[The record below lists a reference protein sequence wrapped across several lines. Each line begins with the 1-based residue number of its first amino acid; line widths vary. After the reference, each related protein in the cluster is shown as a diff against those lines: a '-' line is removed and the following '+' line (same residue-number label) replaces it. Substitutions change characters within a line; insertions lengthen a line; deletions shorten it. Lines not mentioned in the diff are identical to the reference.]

1 MTAHPLWRPFEQ
13 PTPEEIAKARVR
25 PHQPAP
31 VEVVAPDPEWP
42 VVFQRLRARIE
53 HVLGDRARSVLH
65 VGSTSVPG
73 LWAKPVI
80 DIDLEVAD
88 SADEP
93 AWLPDLEAE
102 GFVLAVRE
110 PEWEE
115 HRCLKLLDPNCNLH
129 VWSPGA
135 SEPRRHLMFREW
147 LMSHPEDRAAY
158 AALKQQLAGQGFE
171 DAMLYN
177 NAKGA
182 LVYDI
187 YERIFAADPGAPH
200 VPQPR

>member
-1 MTAHPLWRPFEQ
+1 MTKHPLWRPFEQ
-13 PTPEEIAKARVR
+13 PTPEEIADARVQ

-31 VEVVAPDPEWP
+31 VEVVGPDPEWP
-42 VVFQRLRARIE
+42 TVFEQLRESIE
-53 HVLGDRARSVLH
+53 QVLGARVLSILH

-80 DIDLEVAD
+80 DIDLAVAD
-88 SADEP
+88 SADER
-93 AWLPDLEAE
+93 AWLPDLEAA
-102 GFVLAVRE
+102 GFELAVRE

-115 HRCLKLLDPNCNLH
+115 HRCLRLLEPRCNLH

-147 LMSHPEDRAAY
+147 LIAHPEDHAAY
-158 AALKQQLAGQGFE
+158 GELKRNLASQGFE

-182 LVYDI
+182 LIYDI
-187 YERIFAADPGAPH
+187 YERIFAADPTAPH
-200 VPQPR
+200 TPQPR

>member
-1 MTAHPLWRPFEQ
+1 M
-13 PTPEEIAKARVR
+13 
-25 PHQPAP
+25 
-31 VEVVAPDPEWP
+31 
-42 VVFQRLRARIE
+42 
-53 HVLGDRARSVLH
+53 LH

-93 AWLPDLEAE
+93 AWLPDLEEE

-115 HRCLKLLDPNCNLH
+115 HRCLKLLEPGCNLH

-135 SEPRRHLMFREW
+135 SEPRRHVMFREW
-147 LMSHPEDRAAY
+147 LIDHPDDRAAY
-158 AALKQQLAGQGFE
+158 GALKQELAGKGFE

-177 NAKGA
+177 NEKGG

-187 YERIFAADPGAPH
+187 YERIFAADPAASH